1 MEILIILLMYCQ
13 IRLSFELFEVGLE
26 SLGIIMI
33 TFSSLEPLDQKKRQ
47 AVGGV
52 WDHYVSCSY
61 LAMNNGLL
69 MRRRCVA
76 CAQCGPC
83 LRWIALKENIHC
95 THLMSSHWLRF

>member
-1 MEILIILLMYCQ
+1 MYCQ

-69 MRRRCVA
+69 MRRRCFA
-76 CAQCGPC
+76 CAQCGLC
-83 LRWIALKENIHC
+83 LRWIALKKTYIVLILC
-95 THLMSSHWLRF
+95 LLIG

>member
-1 MEILIILLMYCQ
+1 
-13 IRLSFELFEVGLE
+13 
-26 SLGIIMI
+26 MI

-69 MRRRCVA
+69 MRRRCFA

-83 LRWIALKENIHC
+83 VRWIARKKKHTLYSSCVFSLAKILKISEKNR
-95 THLMSSHWLRF
+95 LRLVSYLLAD

>member
-1 MEILIILLMYCQ
+1 MM
-13 IRLSFELFEVGLE
+13 
-26 SLGIIMI
+26 

-52 WDHYVSCSY
+52 WDHNVSCSY

-69 MRRRCVA
+69 MRRRCFA

-83 LRWIALKENIHC
+83 IRWIPLNKKHTLYSFYVFLLAKILKVSETNR
-95 THLMSSHWLRF
+95 LRLVS